1 MKITAK
7 EEINR
12 KFETIEIEQYRNNVI
27 NRTIRKYR
35 ETLMEKGYDIGNKGE
50 FYLKRYLREKVK
62 VEVLVS
68 LKTTIKELE
77 QIVKG

>member
-27 NRTIRKYR
+27 NRTIRK
-35 ETLMEKGYDIGNKGE
+35 
-50 FYLKRYLREKVK
+50 
-62 VEVLVS
+62 
-68 LKTTIKELE
+68 TTIKELE